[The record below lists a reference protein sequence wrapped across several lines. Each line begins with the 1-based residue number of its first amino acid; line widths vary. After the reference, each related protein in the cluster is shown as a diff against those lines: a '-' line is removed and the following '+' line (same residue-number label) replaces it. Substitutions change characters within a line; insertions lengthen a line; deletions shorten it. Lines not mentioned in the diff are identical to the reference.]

1 MNTSMQRVTSVLSS
15 TPKDPPGSGHAA
27 STDDTLQYSTC
38 PGPVCTW
45 HGYAKGMRSSTIS
58 HPPRRLLKSQTSG
71 GCKKKSAGQHALD
84 SLTRAHASRARPR
97 PHQRA
102 ARWWCDRSSG
112 ATCGVRAVVTARA
125 EAAAAWA
132 AHDAAKRETHDRCR
146 WLVRPGVWRR
156 GGSMSAG
163 DGCGDDGCDGC
174 CCDSDGAPENYKV
187 RYKVSYTEY
196 TVEL

>member
-1 MNTSMQRVTSVLSS
+1 MYYRRQRT
-15 TPKDPPGSGHAA
+15 HQAA
-27 STDDTLQYSTC
+27 DTRPLRTTHYNIVRVRVQC
-38 PGPVCTW
+38 VRGMGMLRVCALALFLT
-45 HGYAKGMRSSTIS
+45 
-58 HPPRRLLKSQTSG
+58 PPRRLLKSQTSG

-132 AHDAAKRETHDRCR
+132 AHDAAKRATHDRCR
-146 WLVRPGVWRR
+146 WLVRRR
-156 GGSMSAG
+156 RLETRRL
-163 DGCGDDGCDGC
+163 D
-174 CCDSDGAPENYKV
+174 E
-187 RYKVSYTEY
+187 RRRR
-196 TVEL
+196 LR